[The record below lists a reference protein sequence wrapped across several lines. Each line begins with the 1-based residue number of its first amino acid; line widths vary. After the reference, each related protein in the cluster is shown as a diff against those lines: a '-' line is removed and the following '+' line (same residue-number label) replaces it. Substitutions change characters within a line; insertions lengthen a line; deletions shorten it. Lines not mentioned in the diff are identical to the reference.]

1 MRATILTAVVCVM
14 LGSVAWSGD
23 DVVSLEEAERLSQE
37 RQVFMKELGK
47 SMRTI
52 KGFLSGRNDAAEA
65 LAATGVLKDAATAI
79 PPLFPPGTGV
89 DALPRTGALDAIWEN
104 WSDFEMAAQLL
115 GERAAML
122 ETLEKMTFYPEIP
135 VIAEIRATPDGF
147 VWVQRQD
154 PMIDAYDGLIDV
166 FDPEGSYVGTFPKGG
181 LRMPVAFG
189 PGGLVAYWETDDM
202 DIPSI
207 VVYRLPEKL
216 RR

>member
-1 MRATILTAVVCVM
+1 MRTIILTAVVSLV

-37 RQVFMKELGK
+37 RHVFMKELGV

-52 KGFLSGRNDAAEA
+52 KGFLSGRNDVEEA

-122 ETLEKMTFYPEIP
+122 ET
-135 VIAEIRATPDGF
+135 A
-147 VWVQRQD
+147 
-154 PMIDAYDGLIDV
+154 
-166 FDPEGSYVGTFPKGG
+166 
-181 LRMPVAFG
+181 
-189 PGGLVAYWETDDM
+189 LVAGDD
-202 DIPSI
+202 DSQAEAFKALGRDGCGGCHS
-207 VVYRLPEKL
+207 VFRAEDH
-216 RR
+216 

>member
-1 MRATILTAVVCVM
+1 MRTTILTLVLSVM

-23 DVVSLEEAERLSQE
+23 DIVSLEEAEKLSHE
-37 RQVFMKELGK
+37 RHVFMEELGK

-65 LAATGVLKDAATAI
+65 LAATGVLKDAASAI

-122 ETLEKMTFYPEIP
+122 ETALTSGDDDSQAAAFEALGRDGCGGCHSVF
-135 VIAEIRATPDGF
+135 RAKDH
-147 VWVQRQD
+147 
-154 PMIDAYDGLIDV
+154 
-166 FDPEGSYVGTFPKGG
+166 
-181 LRMPVAFG
+181 
-189 PGGLVAYWETDDM
+189 
-202 DIPSI
+202 
-207 VVYRLPEKL
+207 
-216 RR
+216 

>member
-1 MRATILTAVVCVM
+1 MRTTILTAVVCLV

-23 DVVSLEEAERLSQE
+23 DIVSLEEAERLSQE

-52 KGFLSGRNDAAEA
+52 KGFLSGRNDAEEA

-122 ETLEKMTFYPEIP
+122 ETALASGDGDSQ
-135 VIAEIRATPDGF
+135 AEAFKALGRDGCGGCHSVFRAKDH
-147 VWVQRQD
+147 
-154 PMIDAYDGLIDV
+154 
-166 FDPEGSYVGTFPKGG
+166 
-181 LRMPVAFG
+181 
-189 PGGLVAYWETDDM
+189 
-202 DIPSI
+202 
-207 VVYRLPEKL
+207 
-216 RR
+216 